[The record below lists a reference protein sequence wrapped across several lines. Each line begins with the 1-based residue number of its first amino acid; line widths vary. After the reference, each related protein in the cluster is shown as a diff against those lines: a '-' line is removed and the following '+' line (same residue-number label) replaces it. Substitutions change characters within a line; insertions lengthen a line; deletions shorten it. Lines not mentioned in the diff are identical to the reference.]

1 MKKTRIIGFLVAL
14 VLGVSMFAACGGSDA
29 SEAKSESAPAATES
43 ASKETSTASATSE
56 KKEEAE
62 KVEAPEVAEG
72 ETLTVG
78 ASLASFSNSP
88 FCVYIYEALQEV
100 CERNGWELTA
110 VDAEADPTKQASQI
124 DTLIL
129 QEPDIMLVWPK
140 DRSAINPCIQA
151 IYNAGIPCFI
161 INSDLMDEYQ
171 QYATA
176 FCGPSQYDLAYAAA
190 EFMMN
195 DLGEGEFNIV
205 IINGMPAETT
215 YVLRTQGFYDA
226 FEQLKEETGCVINVL
241 DDQYANADRNQ
252 AQALMEN
259 WLAAYGDDIDA
270 ILSVSDH
277 VSLGAIAALEAKGK
291 VGDFPIYSIDGMAEY
306 FEYIKSGGATMTVL
320 QAPKYQLYRFEETV
334 KRYLAGETF
343 DYHQYSE
350 FHPVWIEN
358 IDEYEPAY

>member
-1 MKKTRIIGFLVAL
+1 MKKTSIVGLVTAL
-14 VLGVSMFAACGGSDA
+14 VLGISVFAGCGSSADSQSTAAASSSSKAA
-29 SEAKSESAPAATES
+29 SEASSVKEEEPKSEA
-43 ASKETSTASATSE
+43 
-56 KKEEAE
+56 EA
-62 KVEAPEVAEG
+62 VEAPEVKEG
-72 ETLTVG
+72 ETLKVG

-110 VDAEADPTKQASQI
+110 VDAEADPTKQATQI

-215 YVLRTQGFYDA
+215 YVLRSQGFYDA
-226 FEQLKEETGCVINVL
+226 FENLKEETGCVINVL

-259 WLAAYGDDIDA
+259 WLSAYGDDIDA

-306 FEYIKSGGATMTVL
+306 FEYIKSGGATMTVQ

-334 KRYLAGETF
+334 KRFLNGEKF